1 MKIIAEQK
9 GKVYKVSLLDGGTT
23 ISEENASSVQERDD
37 IIWRMSST
45 YDVIDIS
52 IKNQKKLKLTNVPS
66 IPVISE
72 DDAADFFNEE
82 EEFTHTRIFKAIE
95 EGVKYDLE
103 TINLFELNG
112 TGVMITSD
120 RPNWLSGLQEALH
133 YFESTEKYEHCTKI
147 QKLMNLV

>member
-9 GKVYKVSLLDGGTT
+9 GKVYKVSLLDGSTVVA
-23 ISEENASSVQERDD
+23 EENADTVQKRDD
-37 IIWRMSST
+37 IIWHMSST

-52 IKNQKKLKLTNVPS
+52 IKNQKKPKLSNVPS

-72 DDAADFFNEE
+72 DDAAVFFTEE
-82 EEFTHTRIFKAIE
+82 EEYTHTRIFKAIE
-95 EGVKYDLE
+95 EGVKFDLE

-120 RPNWLSGLQEALH
+120 RENWMSGLQEALH
-133 YFESTEKYEHCTKI
+133 YFESIEKYEHCNKI
-147 QKLMNLV
+147 QKLMNLI